1 MSSNDPITAQGIALL
16 AQKRYPEAAAE
27 FERVTQADPNNA
39 AAWGY
44 LGGARNALHKNAEA
58 LEALDRA
65 LSLSPSAA
73 WMWVEKARA
82 ARARPRS

>member
-65 LSLSPSAA
+65 PSLSPSAV